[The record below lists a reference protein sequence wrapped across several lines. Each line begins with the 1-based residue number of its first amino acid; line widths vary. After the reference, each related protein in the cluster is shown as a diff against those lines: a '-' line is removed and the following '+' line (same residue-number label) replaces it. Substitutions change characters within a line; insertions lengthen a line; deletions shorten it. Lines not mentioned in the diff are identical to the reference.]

1 MTPVTFGRRAMLAG
15 LSAALLA
22 ANARPRRALAQ
33 DAPSFP
39 NAFGT
44 TVLSRPV
51 QRVVSIGYTTQDA
64 LLALGIVPVGIREWF
79 GDQPYGVWPW
89 ARAQLGAAA
98 PVLLKGN
105 IGLEK
110 VAVLK
115 PDLIVA
121 IGSGINA
128 AEYAALSRV
137 APVLMQPPEAPAY
150 GMAWDQMALLI
161 GRAVGKAQRA
171 EDLVAAARQQFAALR
186 GSHPD
191 WVGRTAVA
199 AYHYGGET
207 GVFAPA
213 DTRGQFLSQL
223 GFQPPPAM
231 KRLEEAGGFYHKLS
245 PEDLSALECDLLVW
259 VSSYDKAPD
268 LAALPMRK
276 ALKAHLDG
284 REVFAGDLLAAAMSF
299 GSILSLPFAASEL
312 EADISAAVD
321 GDPETPVAS
330 AVRAGLAP

>member
-1 MTPVTFGRRAMLAG
+1 M
-15 LSAALLA
+15 
-22 ANARPRRALAQ
+22 
-33 DAPSFP
+33 
-39 NAFGT
+39 FGT
-44 TVLSRPV
+44 TVLSRPA
-51 QRVVSIGYTTQDA
+51 QRVVSIGYTTQDT
-64 LLALGIVPVGIREWF
+64 LLALGIVPVGIRDWF
-79 GDQPYGVWPW
+79 GDQPFGVWPW
-89 ARAQLGAAA
+89 ARSYLGSAA

-121 IGSGINA
+121 IGSGINE
-128 AEYAALSRV
+128 AEYHALSRL
-137 APVLMQPPEAPAY
+137 APALMQPPEAPAY
-150 GMAWDQMALLI
+150 GMPWDQMALLV
-161 GRAVGKAQRA
+161 GRAVGREKRA
-171 EDLVAAARQQFAALR
+171 EELVEAARQQFGAMRAR
-186 GSHPD
+186 HAD
-191 WVGRTAVA
+191 WAGLTAVA

-223 GFQPPPAM
+223 GFKPPAAM

-259 VSSYDKAPD
+259 VSSTGQAGD
-268 LAALPMRK
+268 LAGLPMRR
-276 ALKAHLDG
+276 ALRAHREG

-299 GSILSLPFAASEL
+299 GSILSLPYAASEL
-312 EADISAAVD
+312 EADIAAAVD
-321 GDPETPVAS
+321 GDPKTPVLS